1 MPQNKYLDPAEQY
14 ERARGE
20 GGAAEKIEEV
30 ARLAEN
36 AVLSSQLA
44 AALGGE
50 GDFLVRVV
58 EMTDAEKQV
67 KLAEQV
73 LINTPFLKKLMPE
86 GVAEANQAAFLVAF
100 AQKLESQK
108 QSMQ

>member
-1 MPQNKYLDPAEQY
+1 
-14 ERARGE
+14 
-20 GGAAEKIEEV
+20 
-30 ARLAEN
+30 
-36 AVLSSQLA
+36 
-44 AALGGE
+44 
-50 GDFLVRVV
+50 
-58 EMTDAEKQV
+58 MTDAEKQV